1 MNADCQWIDSNLE
14 AFFCDGLNSDGNR
27 RARNHIAACDRC
39 RDMVAELKAVDPL
52 VKKLFQ
58 HELAHARSPQRRSPV
73 LIGSVAAAFAALILV
88 IAIEVP
94 QFVTNNNT
102 QGDSPVASATTAL
115 VQEPAVPKVPETA
128 STERVKP
135 DAAVLDQRGQVP
147 VRSIPVGEN
156 APDFLVTDPAGYSRN
171 LNDFR
176 NHVLIFGV
184 WTSQRPKTVSNLQRV
199 YQAFASNTKLRILG
213 VATQREAKPAA
224 ATFPITFNQ
233 GSKLFGAKTGELL
246 IVDSSGVVRMRS
258 TLEQDQTSLV
268 NSIKTKLTELGV
280 Q

>member
-14 AFFCDGLNSDGNR
+14 AFFCDSLNSDENR
-27 RARNHIAACDRC
+27 RARNHLAACDRC
-39 RDMVAELKAVDPL
+39 SDMVAELNAVDP
-52 VKKLFQ
+52 VVRKLFR
-58 HELAHARSPQRRSPV
+58 HELARSRSPQRRSPV
-73 LIGSVAAAFAALILV
+73 VIGSVAAALAALILV
-88 IAIEVP
+88 VVMQVP
-94 QFVTNNNT
+94 RSVTSDST
-102 QGDSPVASATTAL
+102 QGNMPVASATTA
-115 VQEPAVPKVPETA
+115 PVPEESIAKVPETA

-135 DAAVLDQRGQVP
+135 DAAVLDQRGRGPVP
-147 VRSIPVGEN
+147 PIPIGEN

-184 WTSQRPKTVSNLQRV
+184 WSSQRPQTVSSLQRV
-199 YQAFASNTKLRILG
+199 YQAFSPNTKLRILG

-246 IVDSSGVVRMRS
+246 IVDSSGVVRMRG

-268 NSIKTKLTELGV
+268 NSIKSKLGELGI